1 MPSVGKRGDLTLHGL
16 VSQWYE
22 AKKNVEEMRRWNPAL
37 KAWEREVIGHF
48 PAGARLLDIGCGL
61 GREAFPLSD
70 SGYDVVGIDISQ
82 EVIAQVRQ
90 LSAERGYDIP
100 FIACDGKKL
109 PFPDDSFDGALI
121 WAQTFGL
128 LYGEAYRRDYL
139 AECRRVLKTGGLFSF
154 SAHDYEYLKAQYP
167 QCLDG
172 RRFYPYAG
180 SEIYWE
186 AFEASELAQFARQAG
201 FDVVLCEKGSI
212 YKPEDGTILHCLC
225 RKKQTDKEDQEG

>member
-1 MPSVGKRGDLTLHGL
+1 MNGL

-22 AKKNVEEMRRWNPAL
+22 KKNNVDEMRGWNPAL

-48 PAGARLLDIGCGL
+48 PCGARLLDIGCGL

-70 SGYDVVGIDISQ
+70 SGFDVVGIDISQ
-82 EVIAQVRQ
+82 EVISQVRR
-90 LSAERGYDIP
+90 LSSEKGYDIP
-100 FIACDGKKL
+100 FIACDGRKL
-109 PFPDDSFDGALI
+109 PFPDSSFDVVLI

-128 LYGEAYRRDYL
+128 LYGEEYKRDYL
-139 AECRRVLKTGGLFSF
+139 AECGRVLKTGGLFSF

-167 QCLDG
+167 HCLDG

-186 AFEASELAQFARQAG
+186 AFEIPELTQYARQAG
-201 FDVVLCEKGSI
+201 FDVVLCGKGSI
-212 YKPEDGTILHCLC
+212 YKPEDGTVLHCLG
-225 RKKQTDKEDQEG
+225 RKTPG